1 MAIEICFEAQVTVTQ
16 KLHLNSN
23 AEKFGINESNIVE
36 MLKNE
41 RVTTNMDNSFNYLT
55 LIETGE
61 VIGEINE
68 INLENDRYYNFEK
81 LE

>member
-1 MAIEICFEAQVTVTQ
+1 MAIEIWFEAQVTVTQ

-36 MLKNE
+36 MLKND

-55 LIETGE
+55 MIETGE

>member
-1 MAIEICFEAQVTVTQ
+1 MAIEICFEAKVTVTL

-55 LIETGE
+55 MIENGE
-61 VIGEINE
+61 VIGEING

>member
-1 MAIEICFEAQVTVTQ
+1 MDIEICFEAQVTVTQ
-16 KLHLNSN
+16 TLHLNSN
-23 AEKFGINESNIVE
+23 AEKFGINENNIIE
-36 MLKNE
+36 MLKKE

-55 LIETGE
+55 MTETGE
-61 VIGEINE
+61 VIGEING